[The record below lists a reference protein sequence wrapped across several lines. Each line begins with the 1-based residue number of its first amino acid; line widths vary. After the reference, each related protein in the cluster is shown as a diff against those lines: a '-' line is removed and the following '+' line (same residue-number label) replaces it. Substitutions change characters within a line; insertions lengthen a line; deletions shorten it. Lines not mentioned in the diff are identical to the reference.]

1 MSRRDFDSLPFYRA
15 LVLSSAPLSV
25 IKASSLLVVSD
36 EATSHVRHRATGE
49 EKKPMTTKMRPP
61 CNRVFFFFSSS
72 SFFLLVVS
80 ASLARS
86 DLDVLLKLK
95 TAMVGPPSAALG
107 DWVDSS
113 SSSSSQP
120 LPHCSFTGVTC
131 DNGYR
136 VVSLNLTSVGLLGY
150 IPPEIGLLR
159 DLVNLTLAADNLT
172 GTVPPELGNLTSLR
186 FLNLSVNLL
195 SGVFPGGAL
204 RTMTELEVLDVNNNN
219 FLGPLPLELAGLKKL
234 KWLDLAGNY
243 FAGEIPEVYSEM
255 ESLESLGLQG
265 NQLTGRIPA
274 GLAKLKNLRVLYL
287 GYFNAYDGGIPA
299 EFGSLKELKILDM
312 ASCGLSGEIPASLS
326 ELKKLHSLFLHLNKL
341 TGFIP
346 AELSKMSSLMSLD
359 LSNNFLTG
367 EIPATF
373 AELKNLTLLH
383 LFENNLYGQIPEFVG
398 ELPNLE
404 VLQVWSNNFT
414 WKLPESLGRNGR
426 LILVDV
432 TQNHFTGTIPRDLC
446 RGGRL
451 KTLILTNN
459 SFFGPIPEEMG
470 ECKSLTKVRFGK
482 NCLSGTIPRGILN
495 LPRATIIELNDN
507 LFSGEL
513 PAEMSGESLGIL
525 SLSNNWISGEIPP
538 AIGSLSGLHT
548 LSLDANRFSGE
559 IPSELFLPR
568 SLLAVNISGN
578 NMSGEIPGSIAWCTS
593 LEALDLS
600 RNNLAGEIPKGLS
613 RLKVLS
619 VLNLSSNRLTG
630 QIPREI
636 RFMTSLNTLDLSF
649 NDLSG
654 EVPHEGQFLVFKN
667 SSFAGN
673 PNLCSPSHLSCP
685 SRSRAVR
692 TSLRLVIAAISLV
705 ATVLLIT
712 VTVYQVLKRRW
723 RGSRAWKLTAF
734 QKLGF
739 KAEDVLKCL
748 EEENIIGKGGAGIVY
763 RGLMPDG
770 ADIAIKQLVGRAGSG
785 HSDHG
790 FSAEIKTLGRIRHRN
805 IVRLLGYVSK
815 KDANLLLYEY
825 MPNGSLGELLHG
837 SKGGHLQWET
847 RYRIAMEAAKGLCY
861 LHHDCSPLIIHRD
874 VKSNNI
880 LLDSEFE
887 AHVADFGLAKF
898 LQDAGASE
906 CMSSVAGSY
915 GYIAP
920 EYAYTLKVDEK
931 SDVYSFG
938 VVLLELIAGRKPV
951 GEFGDGMDIVRW
963 VKKTVSDLPQPPSDV
978 ASVLAVI
985 DRRLSGYPMANA
997 IHLFKIALQ
1006 CVEDESSQR
1015 PTMREVVHML
1025 TKPPPSAVPDLIK
1038 P

>member
-1 MSRRDFDSLPFYRA
+1 M
-15 LVLSSAPLSV
+15 
-25 IKASSLLVVSD
+25 
-36 EATSHVRHRATGE
+36 
-49 EKKPMTTKMRPP
+49 MTKTNPP
-61 CNRVFFFFSSS
+61 CNGVFFFFLL
-72 SFFLLVVS
+72 FFS
-80 ASLARS
+80 ASLAQS

-95 TAMVGPPSAALG
+95 TAMVGPSSAALG
-107 DWVDSS
+107 DWIDSS
-113 SSSSSQP
+113 SSSSPPP
-120 LPHCSFTGVTC
+120 LPHCSFTGVAC
-131 DNGYR
+131 DDGSR
-136 VVSLNLTSVGLLGY
+136 VVSLYITSVGLSGY

-172 GTVPPELGNLTSLR
+172 GTLPPEVGNLTSLR

-195 SGVFPGGAL
+195 SGVFPG
-204 RTMTELEVLDVNNNN
+204 EVLRAMTQLEELDLGNNN
-219 FLGPLPLELAGLKKL
+219 FRGPLPPEVAGLKKL
-234 KWLDLAGNY
+234 KRLDLGGNY
-243 FAGEIPEVYSEM
+243 FTGEIPEVYSEM
-255 ESLESLGLQG
+255 EDLEYLGLQG
-265 NQLTGRIPA
+265 NQLTGRVPA
-274 GLAKLKNLRVLYL
+274 SLAKLKNLRGLYL
-287 GYFNAYDGGIPA
+287 GYFNAFDGGIPA
-299 EFGSLKELKILDM
+299 EFGSLKELRILDM
-312 ASCGLSGEIPASLS
+312 ASCGLSGEIPASLG
-326 ELKKLHSLFLHLNKL
+326 ELKKLDSLFLHLNKL
-341 TGFIP
+341 AGFIP
-346 AELSKMSSLMSLD
+346 PELSKMSSLMSLD
-359 LSNNFLTG
+359 LSNNYLTG

-383 LFENNLYGQIPEFVG
+383 LFANNLYGQIPEAIG

-414 WKLPESLGRNGR
+414 WKLPESLGKNGR

-459 SFFGPIPEEMG
+459 SFFGPIPDEIG

-495 LPRATIIELNDN
+495 LPRAAIVELNDN

-538 AIGSLSGLHT
+538 AIGNFGGLHT
-548 LSLDANRFSGE
+548 LSLDAN
-559 IPSELFLPR
+559 
-568 SLLAVNISGN
+568 SGN
-578 NMSGEIPGSIAWCTS
+578 NMSGEIPGLVAWCTS

-600 RNNLAGEIPKGLS
+600 RNNLAGEIPEGLS

-630 QIPREI
+630 PIPREI
-636 RFMTSLNTLDLSF
+636 HLMTSLNTLDLSF

-673 PNLCSPSHLSCP
+673 PKLCSPGRFSCP
-685 SRSRAVR
+685 SRSRASR

-705 ATVLLIT
+705 TASLL
-712 VTVYQVLKRRW
+712 VTVMVCVLRRKW

-734 QKLGF
+734 QKPGF

-748 EEENIIGKGGAGIVY
+748 GEENVIGKGGAGIVY
-763 RGLMPDG
+763 RGSMPNG
-770 ADIAIKQLVGRAGSG
+770 ADIAIKQLVGRGGSG
-785 HSDHG
+785 CSDHG
-790 FSAEIKTLGRIRHRN
+790 FSAEIQTLGRIRHRN
-805 IVRLLGYVSK
+805 IVRLLGYLSN

-825 MPNGSLGELLHG
+825 MHNGSLGELLHS

-847 RYRIAMEAAKGLCY
+847 RYRIAVEAAKGLCY

-880 LLDSEFE
+880 LLDSDFE

-906 CMSSVAGSY
+906 CMSAVAGSY

-963 VKKTVSDLPQPPSDV
+963 VKKTMLDLPQPPSDASDLPQP
-978 ASVLAVI
+978 ASVLAMI
-985 DRRLSGYPMANA
+985 DCRLSGYPMASV

-1025 TKPPPSAVPDLIK
+1025 TNPPPSAAILAPPDLIK
-1038 P
+1038 L